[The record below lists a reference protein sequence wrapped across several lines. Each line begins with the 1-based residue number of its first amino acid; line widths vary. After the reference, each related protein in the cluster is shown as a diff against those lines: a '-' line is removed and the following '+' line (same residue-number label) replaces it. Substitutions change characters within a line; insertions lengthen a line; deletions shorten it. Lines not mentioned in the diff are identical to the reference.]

1 MLIVR
6 ERLGNTEVITL
17 NRPEAANSLNPP
29 LMNELGLALQ
39 EILDDVEVRAIVV
52 TGAGD
57 RVFCAG
63 MDLSALGDW
72 NEHGPEAGERP
83 GAGALADFMGGT
95 YPKPLIAAVNGAA
108 VGGGLELVM
117 SCDLVVAADH
127 ARFGLPEVK
136 RGLYAAGGGTLL
148 ATRIPQALA
157 LEMGLTGRLIDADL
171 AERIGLVNHVVPA
184 AEPAGY
190 RHRAG
195 RRGGGQRAAGRP
207 THEAADAGRRDR
219 HRRRRDWP
227 PPTSRPRCSPARMP
241 ARGRRHSWRSGRLCS
256 PAGESAADPLSHTDP
271 QIRRSGAGR
280 SRPCRRWPAGFRPG
294 RPPFRCCLR

>member
-72 NEHGPEAGERP
+72 NEHGPDAGERP
-83 GAGALADFMGGT
+83 GAGALAAFMGGT

-108 VGGGLELVM
+108 VGGGLELVL

-184 AEPAGY
+184 ANLRDTATGLADEVAANGPLAVQLTK
-190 RHRAG
+190 RLM
-195 RRGGGQRAAGRP
+195 RAAVTG
-207 THEAADAGRRDR
+207 TADAGMATPDES
-219 HRRRRDWP
+219 
-227 PPTSRPRCSPARMP
+227 TSVFTSEDAREGAAAFMEKR
-241 ARGRRHSWRSGRLCS
+241 AAVFTGR
-256 PAGESAADPLSHTDP
+256 
-271 QIRRSGAGR
+271 
-280 SRPCRRWPAGFRPG
+280 
-294 RPPFRCCLR
+294 